1 MCRWPLTGG
10 SPAIAS
16 VVLVVVSGLPA
27 SARQLLPVELRGAC
41 ERCTCLSTLSK
52 TGLLEAGLEPGR
64 TTGVAAYE
72 AVAAAARQ
80 NLVLGTTVGVDAVND
95 SDGARA
101 TWRRAAAGA
110 GVEVRFFVLLPPS
123 KAEHQRRLRV
133 RDRGHRHVQE
143 PSWLDVVDRARD
155 YEPSGDAA
163 VALDATAPAEA
174 LADDVLAAL
183 GEPPVSAGGR

>member
-1 MCRWPLTGG
+1 
-10 SPAIAS
+10 
-16 VVLVVVSGLPA
+16 VLVVVSGLPGVGKTTV
-27 SARQLLPVELRGAC
+27 ARGVAGRLRAVHLSVDAVED
-41 ERCTCLSTLSK
+41 
-52 TGLLEAGLEPGR
+52 GLLEAGLEPGR